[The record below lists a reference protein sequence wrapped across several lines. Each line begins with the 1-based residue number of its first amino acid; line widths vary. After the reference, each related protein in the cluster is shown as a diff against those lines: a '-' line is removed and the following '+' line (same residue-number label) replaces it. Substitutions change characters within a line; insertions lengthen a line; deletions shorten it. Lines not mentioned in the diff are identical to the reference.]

1 MFRRQQFCSGFHAFP
16 VEHMQSDVPLRV
28 VGSSAAKTH
37 VYNMKNKKKYNGT
50 NKNAKFK
57 PGSKKRENKCIV
69 TFDDKNRQ

>member
-1 MFRRQQFCSGFHAFP
+1 
-16 VEHMQSDVPLRV
+16 
-28 VGSSAAKTH
+28 
-37 VYNMKNKKKYNGT
+37 MKNKKKYNGT